1 MLRLTHLASV
11 TTVTAVH
18 ENTRENVW
26 RSTTV
31 LAVRRGTE
39 IIVVGDGQVTVGNM
53 ILKHGARKVRRLGE
67 GGGIVAG
74 FAGASADAI
83 TLFERLEDQ
92 LKSHAGSL
100 TRAAV
105 ELAKEWR
112 SDRVLR
118 RLDAM
123 MLAADGRRMFIL
135 SGTGD
140 VLEPD
145 GDCAAIGSGGGYAV
159 AAARALLENTD
170 LPARAIAEKAMALTS
185 DLCVFTNRNFV
196 FESVTAPP

>member
-1 MLRLTHLASV
+1 MR
-11 TTVTAVH
+11 
-18 ENTRENVW
+18 TRDEARRW

-31 LAVRRGTE
+31 LAVRRGNE
-39 IIVVGDGQVTVGNM
+39 VVVAADGQVSAGNT
-53 ILKHGARKVRRLGE
+53 ILKATARKVRRLGE
-67 GGGIVAG
+67 GGRIAAG

-83 TLFERLEDQ
+83 TLFERLENQ
-92 LKSHAGSL
+92 LKSHAGNL

-112 SDRVLR
+112 ADRVLR

-123 MLAADGRRMFIL
+123 MLATDGRRIFVL

-145 GDCAAIGSGGGYAV
+145 GDCAAIGSGGPFAL
-159 AAARALLENTD
+159 AAARALLENTP
-170 LPARAIAEKAMALTS
+170 LPAAEIAGKALAIAAGI
-185 DLCVFTNRNFV
+185 CVFTNQNV
-196 FESVTAPP
+196 VLETVAAPD

>member
-1 MLRLTHLASV
+1 VANV
-11 TTVTAVH
+11 PAVQS
-18 ENTRENVW
+18 NTPDNVW

-31 LAVRRGTE
+31 LAVRRGAE
-39 IIVVGDGQVTVGNM
+39 IVVVGDGQVTVGNM
-53 ILKHGARKVRRLGE
+53 ILKHGARKVRRLGD
-67 GGGIVAG
+67 GGSIVAG

-83 TLFERLEDQ
+83 TLFERLENQ

-112 SDRVLR
+112 ADKVLR

-123 MLAADGRRMFIL
+123 MLAADGRRMFLL

-140 VLEPD
+140 VMEPD

-159 AAARALLENTD
+159 AAARALLECTE
-170 LPARAIAEKAMALTS
+170 LPARAVAEKAMALTA

>member
-1 MLRLTHLASV
+1 VNRNSKK
-11 TTVTAVH
+11 
-18 ENTRENVW
+18 EQW

-31 LAVRRGTE
+31 LAVRRGGE
-39 IIVVGDGQVTVGNM
+39 IVVVGDGQVSVGNM
-53 ILKHGARKVRRLGE
+53 IVKQGARKVRRLGE
-67 GGGIVAG
+67 EGAVVVG
-74 FAGASADAI
+74 FAGASADAL
-83 TLFERLEDQ
+83 TLFERLESQ
-92 LKSHAGSL
+92 LKSHAANL

-112 SDRVLR
+112 ADRVLR

-123 MLAADGRRMFIL
+123 MLATDGRRIFVL

-159 AAARALLENTD
+159 AAARALLESTD
-170 LPARAIAEKAMALTS
+170 LPARTIAEKAMALAA
-185 DLCVFTNRNFV
+185 DLCVFTNRNV
-196 FESVTAPP
+196 VVEAVSAPA

>member
-1 MLRLTHLASV
+1 M
-11 TTVTAVH
+11 
-18 ENTRENVW
+18 
-26 RSTTV
+26 
-31 LAVRRGTE
+31 LAVRRGGE
-39 IIVVGDGQVTVGNM
+39 IVVVGDGQVSVGNM
-53 ILKHGARKVRRLGE
+53 IVKHSAKKVRRLGE
-67 GGGIVAG
+67 GGSIVAG

-83 TLFERLEDQ
+83 TLFERLESQ
-92 LKSHAGSL
+92 LKSHAGNL

-112 SDRVLR
+112 ADKVLR

-135 SGTGD
+135 SGNGD

-159 AAARALLENTD
+159 AAARALLENTP
-170 LPARAIAEKAMALTS
+170 LPAREIAEKAMALAA
-185 DLCVFTNRNFV
+185 DLCVFTNRN
-196 FESVTAPP
+196 VTVEAVSAPA